1 LSDMGLLPSN
11 VSRGVPLSREK
22 LRRNYA
28 LTRESDKPA
37 RVMLWSKARVR

>member
-1 LSDMGLLPSN
+1 MGLLPSN

-28 LTRESDKPA
+28 LTRE
-37 RVMLWSKARVR
+37 KATSRLA